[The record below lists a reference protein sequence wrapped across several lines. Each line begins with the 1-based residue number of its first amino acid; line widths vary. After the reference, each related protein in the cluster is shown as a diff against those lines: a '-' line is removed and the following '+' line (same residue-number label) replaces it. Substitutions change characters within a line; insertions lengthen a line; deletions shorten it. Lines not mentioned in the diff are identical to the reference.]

1 MKRQSKA
8 EEALNKQVKAIDNT
22 IASYELVIK
31 GMQDKIYA
39 IQDIRKQLVSEIE
52 FMKSARIKASESRK
66 P

>member
-22 IASYELVIK
+22 IASYELAIK

-39 IQDIRKQLVSEIE
+39 IQDIRKQLVCEIE

>member
-22 IASYELVIK
+22 IASYELAIK

>member
-22 IASYELVIK
+22 IASYELAIK

-52 FMKSARIKASESRK
+52 FMKSARIKAFESRK